1 MGAFEDLKSQWKD
14 QKEVSPPKDGVKQIL
29 ETLSSIRKGQQ
40 LTNVILAITALVL
53 IAFFFYISAFK
64 FQPTMIGLLLMIG
77 VLLIRIALEFFSIH
91 KLRSIKPLADASQYT
106 QQIVDYYGFRQKVH
120 FIITPLI
127 LITYCIG
134 FYILLPGFKTSL
146 STGFYSYIIVSAIVV
161 LVVLG
166 LFIGKQILKELKVL
180 RNLKQ

>member
-1 MGAFEDLKSQWKD
+1 MEAFEDLKSQWKD
-14 QKEVSPPKDGVKQIL
+14 QKEVSPPKDGIKQIL
-29 ETLSSIRKGQQ
+29 ETLSGIRKGQR

-64 FQPTMIGLLLMIG
+64 FQTMMIGLLLMIG
-77 VLLIRIALEFFSIH
+77 VLLVRIALELFSIY
-91 KLRSIKPLADASQYT
+91 KLRNINPLASASQYT

-120 FIITPLI
+120 FMITPLI
-127 LITYCIG
+127 LLAYCTG
-134 FYILLPGFKTSL
+134 FYILLPGFKASL
-146 STGFYSYIIVSAIVV
+146 STGFYNYIIVSAILV

-166 LFIGKQILKELKVL
+166 LFIGKQILAELKVL